1 MVAGVVGANNCRL
14 NTGMAGES
22 PGANPV
28 PSSARQTRGRS
39 HSEFVTATT
48 TGGAM
53 SSQVSA
59 LRLFD
64 LIQSQR
70 VTAVIYVAARLGL
83 AELLRDGP
91 QATGALAKA
100 TGADEGAL
108 GRLLT
113 ALSTLGI
120 CSRNGEDRYAL
131 TDMGACLDSSAKHSM
146 KSWAILETE
155 LLSKSWSGMLES
167 VMTGKTAAQLQGVD
181 DSFELMGRT
190 PEIVDTFNAAMVEL
204 TRLVTPNVLQSYDFS
219 GIDHLMDVGGGSG
232 ELLGVIAQQNRQLR
246 GTVFDLPRCA
256 EAASKHLKQIGVDD
270 RVEFLA
276 GDFFKAVP
284 AIADAII
291 LKSII
296 HDWDDAR
303 SVTIL
308 QNCRKA
314 LPDGGK
320 LLLVER
326 LMPERPSMADEDKE
340 QALSDLNMLRGPGGL
355 ERTERQYRELFDQ
368 SGFDLVMSY
377 PAGRFNV
384 IEARP
389 A

>member
-1 MVAGVVGANNCRL
+1 
-14 NTGMAGES
+14 
-22 PGANPV
+22 
-28 PSSARQTRGRS
+28 
-39 HSEFVTATT
+39 
-48 TGGAM
+48 M

-70 VTAVIYVAARLGL
+70 VTAVIYVAAKLGL
-83 AELLRDGP
+83 AELLSDGP
-91 QATGALAKA
+91 QTVGKLAKA
-100 TGADEGAL
+100 TGADERAL

-120 CSRNGEDRYAL
+120 CSRSGEDRYAL
-131 TDMGACLDSSAKHSM
+131 TDMGACLDSSAKHSV
-146 KSWAILETE
+146 KGWAILETE
-155 LLSKSWSGMLES
+155 LISKSWSGMLES
-167 VMTGKTAAQLQGVD
+167 IMTGKTAAQLQGID

-190 PEIVDTFNAAMVEL
+190 PDIVDKFNVAMVEL

-219 GIDHLMDVGGGSG
+219 AIRHLMDVGGGSG
-232 ELLGVIAQQNRQLR
+232 ELLGAIAQQNRKLR

-256 EAASKHLKQIGVDD
+256 EAASKHLRQIGVDD
-270 RVEFLA
+270 RVEFVA

-308 QNCRKA
+308 QSCRKA
-314 LPDGGK
+314 LPGEGK

-326 LMPERPSMADEDKE
+326 LMPERPSMTDDDKE

-355 ERTERQYRELFDQ
+355 ERTERQYRELLDQ
-368 SGFDLVMSY
+368 SGFDLVTSY
-377 PAGRFNV
+377 PAGRFNL

>member
-1 MVAGVVGANNCRL
+1 MLAGVAGANNCRL
-14 NTGMAGES
+14 ATGNGRRKPRRQSSSEQRSAGPQGDQIRNS
-22 PGANPV
+22 QQAK
-28 PSSARQTRGRS
+28 
-39 HSEFVTATT
+39 
-48 TGGAM
+48 GGAM

-100 TGADEGAL
+100 TGADERAL

-120 CSRNGEDRYAL
+120 CLRSGEDRYAL

-155 LLSKSWSGMLES
+155 LLSKAWSGMLES

-181 DSFELMGRT
+181 NSFELMGRT

-219 GIDHLMDVGGGSG
+219 GIHHLMDVGGGSG
-232 ELLGVIAQQNRQLR
+232 ELLGVIAQQNRKLR

-256 EAASKHLKQIGVDD
+256 EAASKHLRQIGVDD
-270 RVEFLA
+270 RVEFVA

-314 LPDGGK
+314 LSDEGK

-326 LMPERPSMADEDKE
+326 LMPETPTMADEDRE

-355 ERTERQYRELFDQ
+355 ERTEGQYRKLFDQ
-368 SGFDLVMSY
+368 SGFDLAAVY
-377 PAGRFNV
+377 PAGRFNL
-384 IEARP
+384 IEAHP

>member
-1 MVAGVVGANNCRL
+1 
-14 NTGMAGES
+14 
-22 PGANPV
+22 
-28 PSSARQTRGRS
+28 
-39 HSEFVTATT
+39 
-48 TGGAM
+48 M

-64 LIQSQR
+64 LIQSHR

-83 AELLRDGP
+83 AELLSYGP
-91 QATGALAKA
+91 QTAGKLAKA
-100 TGADEGAL
+100 TGADERAL

-113 ALSTLGI
+113 ALSTIGI
-120 CSRNGEDRYAL
+120 CSRTGEDRYAL
-131 TDMGACLDSSAKHSM
+131 TDLGACLDSSAKHSM
-146 KSWAILETE
+146 KNWAILETE

-167 VMTGKTAAQLQGVD
+167 IMTGKTLAQLQGVD

-190 PEIVDTFNAAMVEL
+190 PELVDKFNAAMVEL
-204 TRLVTPNVLQSYDFS
+204 TRLVTPNVLRSYDFS
-219 GIDHLMDVGGGSG
+219 EIRHLMDVGGGAG
-232 ELLGVIAQQNRQLR
+232 ELLGAIAQQNQKLR

-256 EAASKHLKQIGVDD
+256 EAASRHLRQIGVDD
-270 RVEFLA
+270 RVEFVA

-284 AIADAII
+284 AVADAII

-308 QNCRKA
+308 RNCREA
-314 LPDGGK
+314 LPGGGK

-326 LMPERPSMADEDKE
+326 LMPETPTATDEDKAH
-340 QALSDLNMLRGPGGL
+340 ALSDLNMLRGPGGC
-355 ERTERQYRELFDQ
+355 ERTEGQYRELLEQ
-368 SGFDLVMSY
+368 SGFDLAAVY
-377 PAGRFNV
+377 PAGRFHV

-389 A
+389 R